1 MYVNDKGWQ
10 IGRVDIR
17 LLHHI
22 SLTVRDLERSRRFY
36 AGVLGLSEI
45 ARPPFPF
52 AGAWFGIGGGQHLH
66 LIESRDG
73 TYRSNPRIDTRDV
86 HFALRVSSFQ
96 QALEHLQEHG
106 FREDAAAGDPA
117 QMRVNRQAT
126 AGFPQIY
133 ILDPDN
139 HVIEINAERLDS

>member
-1 MYVNDKGWQ
+1 ME
-10 IGRVDIR
+10 IR

-36 AGVLGLSEI
+36 ASVLGLSEI

-52 AGAWFGIGGGQHLH
+52 AGAWFGIGSAQHLH

-73 TYRSNPRIDTRDV
+73 TFRTDPKINTCDV

-96 QALEHLQEHG
+96 RALEHLKKQG
-106 FREDAAAGDPA
+106 FREDAAEGDRAG
-117 QMRVNRQAT
+117 MRVDRQAT